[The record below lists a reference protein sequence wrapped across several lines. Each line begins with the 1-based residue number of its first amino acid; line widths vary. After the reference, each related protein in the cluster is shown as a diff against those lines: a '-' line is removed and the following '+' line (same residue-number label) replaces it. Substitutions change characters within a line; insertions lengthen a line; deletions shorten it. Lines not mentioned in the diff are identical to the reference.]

1 MNKTLALFGILSA
14 AMTGCDQG
22 YSSRLAA
29 REVAQKWSNQGRDY
43 QYLHTP
49 SGTMETT
56 LVTEKMRFIR
66 LIKLTRQYIGYN
78 CSWNN
83 PSLKVYPSYEKL
95 RRACSLNVKKR
106 FHYLCSA
113 VGFNDFSFFHC

>member
-1 MNKTLALFGILSA
+1 MNDFYLGEAMAISKERGYHRLQLAYILKPSYFFLFGVSTDQARGQVNKILALFGILSA

-49 SGTMETT
+49 CGTMETT
-56 LVTEKMRFIR
+56 LVTAKMRFIR
-66 LIKLTRQYIGYN
+66 LVKLTRQYIG
-78 CSWNN
+78 
-83 PSLKVYPSYEKL
+83 
-95 RRACSLNVKKR
+95 
-106 FHYLCSA
+106 
-113 VGFNDFSFFHC
+113 